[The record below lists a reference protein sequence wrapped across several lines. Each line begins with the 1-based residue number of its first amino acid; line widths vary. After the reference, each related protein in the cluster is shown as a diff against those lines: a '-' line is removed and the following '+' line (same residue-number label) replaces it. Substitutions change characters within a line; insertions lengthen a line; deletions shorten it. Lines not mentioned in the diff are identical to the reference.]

1 MQVRIGSSNNDA
13 SANTICAEVP
23 SAAEQLRQF
32 VPVNVSSSH
41 AYLDLNCSAEGRYL
55 HLLQPNPKCMEILE
69 VEVAGRRH
77 GCTKCNEGT
86 YEDQTGST
94 SCKSCPW
101 AWEASVPWGLVSD
114 EESDD
119 RENCKCNKGQT
130 GSAGGFYQDMDTH
143 RPTWRGVA
151 GSYSVHFNNAN
162 QQFLHAAL
170 ITAGSTDNIYNRPHD
185 VNLHSPRAFNL
196 QSNGGLTIVATV
208 KFMGTMNSGEKIVD
222 FGNDKN
228 QPADNIILG
237 RHGATDRIVA
247 VLAEGSA
254 AACQIV
260 SGDGV
265 IMQDEW
271 MTITVQYV
279 ASANE
284 ISLRKNGKITAGPQ
298 SCMQTPS
305 DRNVT
310 RMFIGKSNDES
321 VSFFHGEI
329 MGLYIADKVLS
340 NLSRSNLRV
349 AQSST
354 WTQDVGSQY
363 FRDQNIRAVERL
375 NASASQAVDASL
387 GSCSQTWRE
396 NSPWWRVDLQVP
408 QLVVS
413 VRVYNRFD
421 CCQAELEGF
430 DIRVGNHP
438 TWEKNT
444 VCASNV
450 AAPTDPRF
458 ADVVC
463 QAEGRYVFIVLP
475 GINRTL
481 ALCEV
486 EVVGLD
492 NSDSSAI
499 SGLLPNCTSC
509 IAGLGI
515 VV

>member
-1 MQVRIGSSNNDA
+1 
-13 SANTICAEVP
+13 
-23 SAAEQLRQF
+23 L
-32 VPVNVSSSH
+32 
-41 AYLDLNCSAEGRYL
+41 
-55 HLLQPNPKCMEILE
+55 
-69 VEVAGRRH
+69 
-77 GCTKCNEGT
+77 
-86 YEDQTGST
+86 
-94 SCKSCPW
+94 
-101 AWEASVPWGLVSD
+101 
-114 EESDD
+114 
-119 RENCKCNKGQT
+119 
-130 GSAGGFYQDMDTH
+130 
-143 RPTWRGVA
+143 
-151 GSYSVHFNNAN
+151 
-162 QQFLHAAL
+162 
-170 ITAGSTDNIYNRPHD
+170 
-185 VNLHSPRAFNL
+185 
-196 QSNGGLTIVATV
+196 
-208 KFMGTMNSGEKIVD
+208 
-222 FGNDKN
+222 
-228 QPADNIILG
+228 
-237 RHGATDRIVA
+237 
-247 VLAEGSA
+247 
-254 AACQIV
+254 
-260 SGDGV
+260 
-265 IMQDEW
+265 
-271 MTITVQYV
+271 
-279 ASANE
+279 
-284 ISLRKNGKITAGPQ
+284 
-298 SCMQTPS
+298 
-305 DRNVT
+305 
-310 RMFIGKSNDES
+310 
-321 VSFFHGEI
+321 
-329 MGLYIADKVLS
+329 
-340 NLSRSNLRV
+340 
-349 AQSST
+349 QSST
-354 WTQDVGSQY
+354 QM
-363 FRDQNIRAVERL
+363 
-375 NASASQAVDASL
+375 ASLQAVDASL